1 MMKSIKYSFHIHTFR
16 CGHAAVDCDELY
28 IKKAIEMGN
37 KAIVFSDHT
46 PFPSNPFS
54 GRMKMEQLNEY
65 IESLQNLKQK
75 YCDQIMVYIGLE
87 VEFLPEYISY
97 YEWLREKFDFLML
110 GQHHTSFGVED
121 YTFSKSHSTSEC
133 YIRLLESIPEALK
146 TGLFDIVAHPDRNFC
161 CDDNWSN
168 VEDNFA
174 KEIID
179 AADSCDVYLEKNISS
194 IENGKFRENFWKLV
208 SSGSKI
214 IYGLDAHSVDEL
226 EGRYKKI
233 IYASNKV

>member
-1 MMKSIKYSFHIHTFR
+1 MNKINYSFHIHTSR
-16 CGHAAVDCDELY
+16 CGHAGMDCDELY

-37 KAIVFSDHT
+37 EAIVFSDHT

-75 YCDQIMVYIGLE
+75 YCDKIMVYIGLE
-87 VEFLPEYISY
+87 VEFLPEFIFY

-110 GQHHTSFGVED
+110 GQHHTSFGVGD
-121 YTFSKSHSTSEC
+121 YTFSKNHSTSEC

-146 TGLFDIVAHPDRNFC
+146 TGLFDIIAHPDRNFS
-161 CDDNWSN
+161 DDSWSN

-174 KEIID
+174 KAIID
-179 AADSCDVYLEKNISS
+179 AADSCDVCLEKNIAS
-194 IENGKFRENFWKLV
+194 IENGKFRENFWKHM
-208 SSGSKI
+208 SSSSKI
-214 IYGLDAHSVDEL
+214 IYGLDAHSVDEM
-226 EGRYKKI
+226 ERRCKKMI
-233 IYASNKV
+233 F